1 MSKVTRVGVTATGT
15 ATSTAAATAA
25 ASTTTAR
32 TRATKPWRNWA
43 RTEQVTPARVER
55 PASGDEVVDAIVRA
69 RTDGLPVKAIGSG
82 HSFTGIAVAPGVQL
96 DLTDLA
102 GVTAVYACTGLVTLA
117 AGTRRSHRGEAEGRR
132 RYQ

>member
-1 MSKVTRVGVTATGT
+1 MSDSTEASARVTRSGVPEAAVAPSKPTA
-15 ATSTAAATAA
+15 SAAA
-25 ASTTTAR
+25 R
-32 TRATKPWRNWA
+32 PKPWRNWA

-55 PASGDEVVDAIVRA
+55 PASGDEVVDAIARA

-102 GVTAVYACTGLVTLA
+102 GITAI
-117 AGTRRSHRGEAEGRR
+117 
-132 RYQ
+132 